1 VLFAMRDAPA
11 LDIVR
16 LGGQGDGI
24 ALVAD
29 GERFVPF
36 ALPGERVREASQGLP
51 AILSSP
57 SPERRAPICKHFGTC
72 GGCVAQHMSDALY
85 AEWKR
90 GIVVEALRHRGI
102 DAEVAPLARIPPA
115 SRRRAVLTAQRT
127 ASGVVLGYHRRRSH
141 ELFAVEE
148 CPVLTPAIALQL
160 AALRA
165 VIATLDATDVRV
177 TVLAT
182 PSGLDVELD
191 AEKPALASK
200 VARLVQAAAPLARI
214 ARVSTNGATVFEH
227 TRPMLDI
234 DGTAVVPPPGAFV
247 QAVGEAERLMAEAVL
262 QATPRAKRIAD
273 LFTGIGTFTLRLARR
288 ARVLAIDSDRRAIAA
303 LEAAAR
309 QGQGLKPIET
319 RVRDLFRDPLSPREL
334 DVFDAVVF
342 DPPYA
347 GAKVQAEALARAK
360 VPVVAAVSCNPATLA
375 RDLRILVDGG
385 YRIERIVPIDQF
397 LYSAH
402 VETVA
407 ILRRGR

>member
-1 VLFAMRDAPA
+1 MRDAPA

-16 LGGQGDGI
+16 LGAQGDGI
-24 ALVAD
+24 APGPD

-36 ALPGERVREASQGLP
+36 ALPGERVREGSQGLP
-51 AILSSP
+51 AIMSSP

-90 GIVVEALRHRGI
+90 GIVVEALRHRGL
-102 DAEVAPLARIPPA
+102 DPDVAPLARIPPA
-115 SRRRAVLTAQRT
+115 TRRRAVLTAQRT

-148 CPVLTPAIALQL
+148 CPVLTPAIVLQL

-262 QATPRAKRIAD
+262 QATPKAKRIAD

-288 ARVLAIDSDRRAIAA
+288 TRVLAIDSDRRAIAA